1 MYGVTGLEYE
11 WFISYLNYRRQFCKM
26 NSTFSQLKGIICEV
40 SQGSC
45 CGLLLFLVYRNDL
58 PFSLLKSNVS
68 MYADDRT
75 ISLSSKDIDELQ
87 NDVNL

>member
-1 MYGVTGLEYE
+1 
-11 WFISYLNYRRQFCKM
+11 M
-26 NSTFSQLKGIICEV
+26 NSTFSQLKGITCEV
-40 SQGSC
+40 PQGSC
-45 CGLLLFLVYRNDL
+45 CSLLLFLVYINDL

-68 MYADDRT
+68 MYANDRT